1 MSTTTNREPLTK
13 LTVVVIVGSMLVGVF
28 GMAMTL
34 FTLLAD
40 WKISKLEARLKNDF
54 ALVREIES
62 LKSTVVGVDTKID
75 LYHMQ
80 KPGGGGSDESGP

>member
-1 MSTTTNREPLTK
+1 VPNKEPLTK
-13 LTVVVIVGSMLVGVF
+13 QTVVLIVGSMMVGIFGIAMVVF
-28 GMAMTL
+28 S
-34 FTLLAD
+34 LLAD

-75 LYHMQ
+75 LFHMQ
-80 KPGGGGSDESGP
+80 KPGGENEDGP